1 MTIKDHASSLY
12 DWGNEAFD
20 SALETEMEIRRLITN
35 TRHYVGE
42 ANGTLVHT
50 TMRI

>member
-1 MTIKDHASSLY
+1 MTMKAHASSLY
-12 DWGNEAFD
+12 DLGNEALD
-20 SALETEMEIRRLITN
+20 SALENVMGTTRLITN